1 MLRSFHAELQKAHR
15 RHDLLLCLLVPLIMI
30 LWVGGLAPSD
40 PEELANGY
48 SALLYSIP
56 VIEAILMPVLMAV
69 LASRLWEIE
78 VKGSMPKFLYTL
90 QERRS
95 LFAGKAAFGLLEILL
110 VTLLETG
117 AAVLLGIVHGYTEA
131 FPTGQLVYL
140 FVCTLAV
147 DAMLFFGEFLLMLW
161 VGNPLP
167 ALCVGIVGALVGLF
181 SAFMPPLASYFV
193 PFGYYIPLSAY
204 EVANWDMA
212 THTVTYGT
220 RPFNWGCWPSP
231 LRWALCCLPLRG
243 ARYRTRRYKTML
255 KRCILAENRKLHASP
270 IWAMFFVLPVL
281 SATYG
286 TFNYLQNLEILTD
299 GWYSLWTQHTLF
311 YSMLFF
317 PAMVATYAAY
327 LWRLEHLGHNWN
339 LIMASPVRPMDLFA
353 AKFVVV
359 TKLALLTHGFV
370 FALFVFCGKVFAH
383 LPGLPPVTLP
393 LFLLRGLLGAL
404 AVIAAQLVLAMVIR
418 SFAVPIFLGLLGGI
432 LGIFAGSKGFS
443 LLWPYA
449 LMQAGMNANK
459 SEDALAGSYGM
470 FFLSCAFWLAAMFLL
485 AWGLLRKRDV
495 KA

>member
-1 MLRSFHAELQKAHR
+1 M
-15 RHDLLLCLLVPLIMI
+15 
-30 LWVGGLAPSD
+30 
-40 PEELANGY
+40 
-48 SALLYSIP
+48 
-56 VIEAILMPVLMAV
+56 
-69 LASRLWEIE
+69 
-78 VKGSMPKFLYTL
+78 
-90 QERRS
+90 
-95 LFAGKAAFGLLEILL
+95 LL
-110 VTLLETG
+110 VTVLEL
-117 AAVLLGIVHGYTEA
+117 ACVPVLGHVHGYTEA
-131 FPTGQLVYL
+131 FPDGQLVYL

-147 DAMLFFGEFLLMLW
+147 DTMLFFGEFLLMLW

-204 EVANWDMA
+204 EVANWDKA

-220 RPFNWGCWPSP
+220 VPSTGGCWPLP

-243 ARYRTRRYKTML
+243 ARYRMRRYKTML

-270 IWAMFFVLPVL
+270 IWAMFFVLPIL

-339 LIMASPVRPMDLFA
+339 LIMASPVPPLDLFV
-353 AKFVVV
+353 AKFAVV

-432 LGIFAGSKGFS
+432 TGIFISSKGHG
-443 LLWPYA
+443 LLWPYS
-449 LMQAGMNANK
+449 LMQLGMNSNK
-459 SEDALAGSYGM
+459 SADALAGSYGL
-470 FFLSCAFWLAAMFLL
+470 FAFSCIFWLGTMFLL
-485 AWGLLRKRDV
+485 AWLLLRREDV
-495 KA
+495 RA